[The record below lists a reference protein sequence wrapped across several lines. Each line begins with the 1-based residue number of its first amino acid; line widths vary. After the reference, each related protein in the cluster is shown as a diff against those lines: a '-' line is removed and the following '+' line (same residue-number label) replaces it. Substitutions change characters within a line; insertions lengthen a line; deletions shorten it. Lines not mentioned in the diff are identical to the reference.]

1 MNIYKQRAMK
11 RLFGDSM
18 KKDGNYRLWGT
29 PMAEVNKIV
38 KLMKTAMDK
47 ITRMEQKETLRDL
60 SPKFVSRSFEAA
72 INDLVSEE
80 YPVDAVNRLRRK
92 TNDINELLSL
102 PKYKGNKDLLNI
114 KRIVDKILGELYSFT
129 KKYITQHV

>member
-1 MNIYKQRAMK
+1 
-11 RLFGDSM
+11 M
-18 KKDGNYRLWGT
+18 KKDGNYKLWGT

-38 KLMKTAMDK
+38 RSMKTAIDK

-92 TNDINELLSL
+92 SNDINELLSL

-114 KRIVDKILGELYSFT
+114 KRIVDKTLGELYSFT